1 MRNWYRKQRTRRRAR
16 KVKPGDGSLLKPF
29 RWWQLLNRSL
39 FAIDIETSTG
49 KTRTYSVDLDFFDWE
64 QRTYLYTDGVQTAES
79 VLPAGFPVPGG
90 RIEVETTMYGLKRMH
105 LVPDAGGGQM
115 LKPDPRSSEGL
126 RARLAARHPGVSRG
140 IGITAIVVLLVSL
153 FFGLPALAQAVS
165 QWEVIADNLG
175 TFISPFDL
183 PAWASTT
190 LFVAAIIAATERALT
205 LRNHWLIDLDTTWFS
220 G

>member
-175 TFISPFDL
+175 TFTSPFDL